1 MQTVRRHDRR
11 TREQRKADESALI
24 AAACLGATILLIAIS
39 ILATS
44 AQAVD
49 ASPEE
54 SSVVSEEYD
63 PAWDIPATESA
74 VCNDVFLGEFTLTAY
89 CPGRCCCGKWAS
101 GYTATG
107 TLATEGRTIA
117 VDPKVIPY
125 GTRVLLIWPNGTQR
139 SYIVEDCGSGVNG
152 NHIDVFFDDHQAARR
167 FGVQSAMVY
176 LEAEE

>member
-1 MQTVRRHDRR
+1 MRRHDKR
-11 TREQRKADESALI
+11 TREQRKADESALF
-24 AAACLGATILLIAIS
+24 AAACLGATVILIVVA

-49 ASPEE
+49 AEPEE
-54 SSVVSEEYD
+54 STSAEEYD

-89 CPGRCCCGKWAS
+89 CPGRCCCGKWAN

-117 VDPKVIPY
+117 VDPGVIPY
-125 GTRVLLIWPNGTQR
+125 GTRVLLIWPDGTQH
-139 SYIVEDCGSGVNG
+139 SYIAEDCGGGVNG
-152 NHIDVFFDDHQAARR
+152 NHIDVFFNDHQAARV
-167 FGVQSAMVY
+167 FGVQSAMAY

>member
-1 MQTVRRHDRR
+1 MRRHDKR

-24 AAACLGATILLIAIS
+24 AAACLGATILLIVIS

-44 AQAVD
+44 AQAVE

-54 SSVVSEEYD
+54 SSEVAEEYD
-63 PAWDIPATESA
+63 PAWDIP
-74 VCNDVFLGEFTLTAY
+74 
-89 CPGRCCCGKWAS
+89 
-101 GYTATG
+101 ATG

-125 GTRVLLIWPNGTQR
+125 GTRVLLIWPDSTQR
-139 SYIVEDCGSGVNG
+139 TYIAEDCGSGVNG
-152 NHIDVFFDDHQAARR
+152 NHIDVFFDDHQSARV

>member
-1 MQTVRRHDRR
+1 MKKHDKR
-11 TREQRKADESALI
+11 TREQRKADESALF
-24 AAACLGATILLIAIS
+24 AAACLGAAILLFAIA

-44 AQAVD
+44 AQAVE
-49 ASPEE
+49 APEE
-54 SSVVSEEYD
+54 SPEAVEEYD
-63 PAWDIPATESA
+63 PAWDKPAMESA
-74 VCNDVFLGEFTLTAY
+74 VCNDVFLGEYTITAY
-89 CPGRCCCGKWAS
+89 CACSRCCGVWAN

-125 GTRVLLIWPNGTQR
+125 GTHVLLIWPDGTQH
-139 SYIVEDCGSGVNG
+139 SYISEDCGGGVNG
-152 NHIDVFFDDHQAARR
+152 NHIDVFFNDHQAARV